1 MLSSTS
7 EVDLLWDHSVPIC
20 ISTNPLLI
28 KQLVAGFSNSISQE
42 EKEQVRRAR
51 LESEATKKAP
61 GPAVCPTRL
70 TTHPRGSLW
79 PEEQG

>member
-7 EVDLLWDHSVPIC
+7 EVDLLWDYSAPIC
-20 ISTNPLLI
+20 ISTNPLPI
-28 KQLVAGFSNSISQE
+28 KQLVARFSNSISQE
-42 EKEQVRRAR
+42 EKEQVRRAS

-61 GPAVCPTRL
+61 GPVVCPTRL

-79 PEEQG
+79 LEGQG